1 MEPAQDKRKTRDY
14 WSDCGL
20 INFIDGQSYG
30 LDETGRTWPLGKEAD
45 VLKAMETGE
54 LPDYLT
60 PQQRRV
66 LCHVLEL
73 RKEILRDEPKE
84 YKPRSVVGN
93 RPTGTFKRRQAN
105 PRQTP
110 QGRKLALY
118 KTG

>member
-1 MEPAQDKRKTRDY
+1 MKPTEEKRKNTDY

-20 INFIDGQSYG
+20 INFVDGNGYG
-30 LDETGRTWPLGKEAD
+30 LDETGKTWPLGKETD
-45 VLKAMETGE
+45 VLKAIETGE

-60 PQQRRV
+60 PQERRV

-73 RKEILRDEPKE
+73 RKEILRNEPKE
-84 YKPRSVVGN
+84 YEPRSVVGN
-93 RPTGTFKRRQAN
+93 RPTGTFKRRQEN

-110 QGRKLALY
+110 QGRKLTLY